1 MERIATGKNWDMK
14 LVCLNDMVLI
24 KDGGGNILKK
34 HQSLKIGKIYEVDKI
49 HEIIHFGPWKK
60 ECGGDNYFRDNYV
73 RVWFNESDVPL
84 TLVLPKYSFITLE
97 EWRDRQLKEIGL

>member
-1 MERIATGKNWDMK
+1 MARYTNWKNWDIK

-34 HQSLKIGKIYEVDKI
+34 HQSLKIGKIYEVDRLSYYKV
-49 HEIIHFGPWKK
+49 
-60 ECGGDNYFRDNYV
+60 NYNYV

-97 EWRDRQLKEIGL
+97 EWRDRQLKGIGL

>member
-1 MERIATGKNWDMK
+1 MK

-34 HQSLKIGKIYEVDKI
+34 HQSLKIGKIYEVDRLSYYKV
-49 HEIIHFGPWKK
+49 
-60 ECGGDNYFRDNYV
+60 NYNYV

-97 EWRDRQLKEIGL
+97 EWRDRQLKGIGL

>member
-1 MERIATGKNWDMK
+1 MK

-24 KDGGGNILKK
+24 SDVRGNRLKK
-34 HQSLKIGKIYEVDKI
+34 HNSLNVGKIYDVDTI
-49 HEIIHFGPWKK
+49 Y
-60 ECGGDNYFRDNYV
+60 DVDNYV

-97 EWRDRQLKEIGL
+97 EWRDRQLKGIGL